1 MSHAARRARYQRNP
15 RHGCGG
21 HGALGGGDSVEDIL
35 ADYPDITRNGICAAP
50 AFAGRLARFKTVAYD
65 GS

>member
-1 MSHAARRARYQRNP
+1 MLRGEPVIRGTRVTVAVIM
-15 RHGCGG
+15 
-21 HGALGGGDSVEDIL
+21 GALGGGDSVEDIL